1 MRDPKI
7 DPAADD
13 VLCSEKSTAVVIVT
27 AVDGEHVTYTN
38 RMEGRA
44 DEARACSLADWREMA
59 ARTDVVSRADKIAS
73 LEAEREASIAAHEK
87 RMASLGASL
96 AFLRGEK

>member
-7 DPAADD
+7 DPAAGD
-13 VLCSEKSTAVVIVT
+13 VLCSAKSTSMIIVT
-27 AVDGEHVTYTN
+27 GVGEFVTYTL
-38 RMEGRA
+38 RCEQYPDA
-44 DEARACSLADWREMA
+44 TCSTSLADWRETA
-59 ARTDVVSRADKIAS
+59 AQTDVVSRADKIAS